1 MDLEKYETSSTML
14 ISIEHIIKMAT
25 KITNQEFL
33 DTYDRLNTAKQNF
46 IQNNKTVLWE
56 QLVEILYNLPTEIFI
71 LPRPTNEVS
80 KS

>member
-1 MDLEKYETSSTML
+1 
-14 ISIEHIIKMAT
+14 MAT

-46 IQNNKTVLWE
+46 IQNNKTLLWE